1 MYIESVLNS
10 DGTPVPH
17 VEGKLHY
24 PLANYLIW
32 LRKTPMKKGGYR
44 EPTTISNVFKH
55 LKMWFDFCFD
65 QNISFDMA
73 TYELHLQ
80 PFKKLLV
87 SKSVQPQ
94 SINGYYRSWRGFYEW
109 CEEQGISTVMS
120 FPPKVEGKENFSG
133 RSRNFNSRTTGRT
146 LQIDPGLETVA
157 TVLDYKDCILN
168 MDEYAR
174 FSEILAEVD
183 PVYGSISYMMVTTGL
198 RIGGVMQIPLGSN
211 KLNPRWLRYP
221 ELEASGETIQK
232 LKYLPKGNKRVLT
245 CIVPAAA
252 LKKIHYD
259 YIVGHRKARAKVFS
273 ERFRSQIAPFWLT
286 ASGKSVEKND
296 IWEAFK
302 KASAKFGRRVVPHH
316 MRHTYATYI
325 VYNYFKAHGLTPNL
339 AYAHDI
345 HEALRA
351 QLGHS
356 DFEVTKRYIRT
367 VIRTHTDIWLPKLTP
382 HLGQAVHREMPSE
395 VLAAV
400 IKFFEPHSDQ
410 GEE

>member
-24 PLANYLIW
+24 PLAHYLIW
-32 LRKTPMKKGGYR
+32 LRKTPMEKGGYR

-55 LKMWFDFCFD
+55 LKIWFDFCFD
-65 QNISFDMA
+65 QNISFDMV

-80 PFKKLLV
+80 PLKKLLA
-87 SKSVQPQ
+87 SKGVQPQ

-109 CEEQGISTVMS
+109 CEGHGISTVIK
-120 FPPKVEGKENFSG
+120 FPPKIEGKSSFTG
-133 RSRNFNSRTTGRT
+133 QSRNFRSRGTARA

-157 TVLDYKDCILN
+157 TVLDYKDYILN

-183 PVYGSISYMMVTTGL
+183 PVYSSISYMMVTTGL
-198 RIGGVMQIPLGSN
+198 RIGGVMQIPLGSD

-221 ELEASGETIQK
+221 ELEASGAAIQK
-232 LKYLPKGNKRVLT
+232 LKYLPKGNKRVLN

-259 YIVGHRKARAKVFS
+259 YIVGHRKARAKIFS

-302 KASAKFGRRVVPHH
+302 EASKKFGRRVVPHH

-339 AYAHDI
+339 AYANDI

-382 HLGQAVHREMPSE
+382 HLGEVVHREMPSE

-400 IKFFEPHSDQ
+400 IEFFEPHSNQ